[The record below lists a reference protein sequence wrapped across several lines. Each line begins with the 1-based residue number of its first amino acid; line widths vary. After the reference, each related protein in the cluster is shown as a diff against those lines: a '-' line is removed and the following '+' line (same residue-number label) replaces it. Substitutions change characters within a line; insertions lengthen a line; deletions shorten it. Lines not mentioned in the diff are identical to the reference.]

1 MPVARPAATIAAACV
16 IAAWLGAPASAA
28 AQKGVALIIAGASG
42 GGKYAEQSKRWRQEI
57 AAALTERYKFGTVTV
72 LGDETSDDVP
82 RASAAEVR
90 KAITAVKAQVG
101 KDDLLFLVLL
111 GHGTFDGE
119 VAKFNL
125 VGPDLVAADWKSLLG
140 GVAGTLAIV
149 NTTESSYPFLEELAA
164 SGRIVITATDS
175 VAQKYATVFPEYFAK
190 ALSEASTDLDKN
202 GRTSVWE
209 VFQASALAVK
219 QHYSQRAQL
228 TTERAVLDDTGEG
241 KGREFDAKD
250 AGRFGS
256 LARATYLEA
265 MDPAEAANPAL
276 ADLVRRRRVLEA
288 DAEALRARK
297 PDADP
302 AKWSAEWETLMI
314 DLARVSREIR
324 SKS

>member
-1 MPVARPAATIAAACV
+1 
-16 IAAWLGAPASAA
+16 
-28 AQKGVALIIAGASG
+28 VALIIAGASG
-42 GGKYAEQSKRWRQEI
+42 GEKYAEQSRRWRQDI
-57 AAALTERYKFGTVTV
+57 AAALKDRYKFGVVTV

-82 RASAAEVR
+82 RATAAEVR
-90 KAITAVKAQVG
+90 KAFAAARTQVAKG
-101 KDDLLFLVLL
+101 DLLLVVLL
-111 GHGTFDGE
+111 GHGTFDGD

-125 VGPDLVAADWKSLLG
+125 VGPDLSATEWKARLG
-140 GVAGTLAIV
+140 GVPGTLAVV

-164 SGRIVITATDS
+164 RGRIVITATDS

-202 GRTSVWE
+202 GRTSIWE

-228 TTERAVLDDTGEG
+228 TTERAVMDDTGEG
-241 KGREFDAKD
+241 KGREPDAKD
-250 AGRFGS
+250 AAGFGA

-265 MDPAEAANPAL
+265 LDPAEAANPAL

-288 DAEALRARK
+288 DAEALKARK
-297 PDADP
+297 GDTDAERW
-302 AKWSAEWETLMI
+302 AAEWETLMI

-324 SKS
+324 AKS